1 MDLVNYWKQVVLENY
16 ANFSGRARRAEY
28 WWFALANLVVY
39 VALSLIIGGV
49 SEGLGSL
56 LSLVYYLGV
65 LVPSIA
71 VSVRRLHD
79 VGKSGWFLLLALIPI
94 VGAIILI
101 VWAATDSQRGS
112 NQYGVSVKYPNG

>member
-94 VGAIILI
+94 VGAIVLI

>member
-1 MDLVNYWKQVVLENY
+1 M
-16 ANFSGRARRAEY
+16 
-28 WWFALANLVVY
+28 
-39 VALSLIIGGV
+39 
-49 SEGLGSL
+49 
-56 LSLVYYLGV
+56 